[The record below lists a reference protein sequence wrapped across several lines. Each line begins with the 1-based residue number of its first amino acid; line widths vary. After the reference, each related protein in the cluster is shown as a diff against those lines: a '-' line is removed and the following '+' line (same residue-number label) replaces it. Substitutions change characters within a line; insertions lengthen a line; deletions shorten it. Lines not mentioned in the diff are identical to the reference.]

1 MQSLLLFKCHQNR
14 IYSTVRLNSTSSN
27 ESLFTRIRYVLNHY
41 WLGSKLLYKN
51 SQIVRQLTKKD
62 SQQLTRLDNFLLKQF
77 RYDIKIGVPFVTLF
91 ALPIVGYL
99 APILALLAPKYL
111 PSTLIMPKQKSLFLD
126 QDAKASASTIDSLKQ
141 FSQQIFNVEQIQGM
155 IPSMQFIDDISS
167 RNQRFELILSSIPE
181 YSILF
186 EKAFDLSLLPREH
199 LLLLHQSVLHS
210 SFLAKYCLNT
220 YSLEKQLDHWEY
232 QILQD
237 DRLITNVDQLD
248 SFDLVKSLYDRGLY
262 LHTKQMGQVLQFQQ
276 TQNLNQTDKKL
287 AKSDQQLT
295 IDERIINDWR
305 LLLKQWITIHLKLA
319 KTNAASPSFL
329 LHLSS
334 LLSQK

>member
-248 SFDLVKSLYDRGLY
+248 RFDLVKSLYDRGLY

-305 LLLKQWITIHLKLA
+305 LLLKQWIKIHLKLA

-334 LLSQK
+334 LLLQK

>member
-1 MQSLLLFKCHQNR
+1 LFKCHQNR

-305 LLLKQWITIHLKLA
+305 LLLKQWIKIHLKLA

-334 LLSQK
+334 LLLQK

>member
-237 DRLITNVDQLD
+237 DRLITTVDQVD
-248 SFDLVKSLYDRGLY
+248 RFDLVKSLYDRGLY

-305 LLLKQWITIHLKLA
+305 LLLKQWIKIHLKLA

-334 LLSQK
+334 LLLQK

>member
-305 LLLKQWITIHLKLA
+305 LLLKQWIKIHLKLA

-334 LLSQK
+334 LLLQK